1 MLSKYFRIII
11 PDIIGFGDSDEPID
25 EYSIGFF
32 VRILQIFLDK
42 LNIDRPIILCG
53 HLFWGYLATEF
64 AVAFNN
70 RLDKL
75 VLVAPADVK
84 QFPTPVLDQYIFAAL
99 YPTYKN
105 VLKAFMDIAFG
116 PRFVTEN
123 GVRDFMNRMRLPNA
137 MYAFMS
143 TLLGIRNSPKLP
155 WIPSISIVYSASRKL
170 WRNLSIKSKFS
181 TKPIKY

>member
-1 MLSKYFRIII
+1 
-11 PDIIGFGDSDEPID
+11 
-25 EYSIGFF
+25 
-32 VRILQIFLDK
+32 
-42 LNIDRPIILCG
+42 
-53 HLFWGYLATEF
+53 
-64 AVAFNN
+64 
-70 RLDKL
+70 
-75 VLVAPADVK
+75 VAPADVK

-116 PRFVTEN
+116 PRFVTED

-170 WRNLSIKSKFS
+170 
-181 TKPIKY
+181 